1 MTRRDTVPTHY
12 DVTISVD
19 QYGNFTYSPTDLRAA
34 PDDTVSFITAPRGGP
49 PGPKFEVMFKHRTPG
64 NRTHIR
70 HDTAEDQGG
79 GGGASAGHLKC
90 GNDLGQY
97 KYGAAIYD
105 GTHVFIDAG
114 CGHIGVGNN
123 R

>member
-1 MTRRDTVPTHY
+1 MPTHY

-19 QYGNFTYSPTDLRAA
+19 QNGNFTYSPTDLRAV
-34 PDDTVSFITAPRGGP
+34 PNDTVSFKTDP
-49 PGPKFEVMFKHRTPG
+49 PGQLFEVMFKHRTPG

-70 HDTAEDQGG
+70 QDTPEDQVTGVG
-79 GGGASAGHLKC
+79 LPKGHLKC

-105 GTHVFIDAG
+105 GTHVFVDAG

-123 R
+123 N